1 MKKRIKIQGFLI
13 LSGLGCVIF
22 FYRYLIPL
30 AEENSLRKFLDIIGI
45 ILVLAGYLL
54 RISSRGVKAELN
66 PDGKQLVQ
74 KGPYAL
80 TRNPMYLGTL
90 FIGMGFIAFLFRWWV
105 SVIFLVIYLAIYIP
119 QIKREE
125 EKLSGFF
132 GDVFREYRKKT
143 PGFFPSLIKLLSTN
157 PGAYLQ
163 IKQAW
168 VKKELPSFIATA
180 VLMAG
185 IKILIYLQF

>member
-1 MKKRIKIQGFLI
+1 MI

-22 FYRYLIPL
+22 FYRYLIPP
-30 AEENSLRKFLDIIGI
+30 AQENSLRKFLDIIGI

-132 GDVFREYRKKT
+132 GDVFREYCKKT
-143 PGFFPSLIKLLSTN
+143 PGFFPSLIKLVSTN

-168 VKKELPSFIATA
+168 VKKESPSFIATA

-185 IKILIYLQF
+185 IKILINL